1 MGLTA
6 LVPNELTM
14 VEVETHVDRAEIVE
28 LLKSLV
34 RINSVNP
41 ALVERGAGEDEIA
54 ERVAEFLRGIGLTPS
69 IEEVRPGRPNVVAIL
84 RGLGDGPSL
93 ILNGHMD
100 TVGIDYMEMDPLD
113 PIVKEGRLYGRG
125 ACDMKGGLAAILGAA
140 QALVGSGT
148 GLLGDLIVA
157 AVCDEEHASIGTER
171 LMERMKADSAI
182 VAEPTGLQIVVAH
195 KGFAWVDVETRG
207 VAAHGSRPD
216 VGVDAIS
223 RMGRVLAE
231 IERLQEETLQQ
242 RNHELVGSPSIHAS
256 TIYGGRELSTYPDH
270 CKLQLER
277 RMIPGE
283 TQSDVVTEM
292 RNILTILSG
301 KDPKFQADFRLTFA
315 RGPMEVP
322 STERVCRILQRSAKE
337 AADLTPKFVGSG
349 GWLDTEII
357 WRHGIPAVAFG
368 PEGEGAHGS
377 IEYVNLDSVIKAAE
391 VLEVAAVLF
400 CGTKP

>member
-1 MGLTA
+1 
-6 LVPNELTM
+6 M

-54 ERVAEFLRGIGLTPS
+54 ERIAEFLRGIGLTPT
-69 IEEVRPGRPNVVAIL
+69 IEDVRPGRPNVVAIL

-113 PIVKEGRLYGRG
+113 PIVKKGRLYGRG